1 MDKAL
6 GQQQI
11 TEFLAKVGHRTHTQS
26 VLLLLGGSGLNML
39 GNQRPTLDL
48 DFDGEE
54 TADDELCLLLSQV
67 ATEMQLEIEAV
78 PLHRF
83 FPLPS
88 GAENRHI
95 FIGTF
100 GNLRVYVFDPF
111 SIALTK
117 LDRGFDAD
125 IDDVAFLLRQDLVNA
140 ATLESMIDQAAGLAA
155 AFDFNP
161 NDMRTRLELAIQL
174 LRQE

>member
-1 MDKAL
+1 
-6 GQQQI
+6 
-11 TEFLAKVGHRTHTQS
+11 
-26 VLLLLGGSGLNML
+26 ML

-54 TADDELCLLLSQV
+54 IVDDEFRLLLAQV

-83 FPLPS
+83 FPLPN
-88 GAENRHI
+88 GAEGRHI
-95 FIGTF
+95 LIGTF
-100 GNLRVYVFDPF
+100 GNLQVYVFDPY

-125 IDDVAFLLRQDLVNA
+125 IDDVAFLLRQELVNA
-140 ATLESMIDQAAGLAA
+140 ATLATMIKRAAVYAA
-155 AFDFNP
+155 SFDFDP
-161 NDMRTRLELAIQL
+161 NQMRIHLDLAIQQL
-174 LRQE
+174 MRE

>member
-1 MDKAL
+1 VDKAL

-11 TEFLAKVGHRTHTQS
+11 TEFLARVGQRTRTQS

-54 TADDELCLLLSQV
+54 KADDELRLLLEQV

-88 GAENRHI
+88 GVENRHI

-100 GNLRVYVFDPF
+100 GNLRVYVFDPY

-125 IDDVAFLLRQDLVNA
+125 IDDIAFLLRQDLVNA
-140 ATLESMIDQAAGLAA
+140 ATLESMIDQAAGLAT

-161 NDMRTRLELAIQL
+161 NHMRTRLQLAIQL
-174 LRQE
+174 LNQE

>member
-1 MDKAL
+1 
-6 GQQQI
+6 
-11 TEFLAKVGHRTHTQS
+11 
-26 VLLLLGGSGLNML
+26 ML

-54 TADDELCLLLSQV
+54 NADDELRILLEQV

-78 PLHRF
+78 PLYRF

-95 FIGTF
+95 LIGTF
-100 GNLRVYVFDPF
+100 GNLRVYVFDPY

-125 IDDVAFLLRQDLVNA
+125 IDDVAFLLRQDLVNS
-140 ATLESMIDQAAGLAA
+140 ATLEAMIDQAAGLAA
-155 AFDFNP
+155 AFDINP

-174 LRQE
+174 LKQE